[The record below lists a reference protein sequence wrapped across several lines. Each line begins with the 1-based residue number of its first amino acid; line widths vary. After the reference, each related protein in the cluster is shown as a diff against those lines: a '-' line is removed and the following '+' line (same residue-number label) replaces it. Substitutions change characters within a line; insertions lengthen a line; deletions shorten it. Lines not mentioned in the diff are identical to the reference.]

1 MAQYWYKK
9 DKRIKRTS
17 DILSNQE
24 VKSLK
29 DNGYVRIKSR
39 SNVNDLYDA
48 PKPKPKKVNKKVK
61 KYKKSKKK

>member
-17 DILSNQE
+17 DILSKEETQN
-24 VKSLK
+24 LK

-48 PKPKPKKVNKKVK
+48 PKVKKVVKKKV
-61 KYKKSKKK
+61 KKSKKK

>member
-9 DKRIKRTS
+9 DKRIKRVS

-29 DNGYVRIKSR
+29 DSGYVRIKDR
-39 SNVNDLYDA
+39 FNVNDLYDA

-61 KYKKSKKK
+61 KSKKSKKK